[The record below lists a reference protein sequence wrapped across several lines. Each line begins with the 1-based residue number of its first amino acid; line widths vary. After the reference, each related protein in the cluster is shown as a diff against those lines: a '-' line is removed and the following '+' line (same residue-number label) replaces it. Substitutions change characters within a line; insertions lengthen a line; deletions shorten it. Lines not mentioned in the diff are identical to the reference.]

1 MPAIT
6 LRCPGCRKRLTAP
19 EKAAGR
25 TLRCPN
31 CGGPVTVAADLDATV
46 VDGTAPDFSYLR
58 SHSDSDDDIL
68 KADDPDDSE
77 SALGQS
83 TARRPSQPTRVV
95 PVPPPTAPVVY
106 TPPAAGV
113 NGEGSDNP
121 FVELGSGEAVVAS
134 PRPPSDVRK
143 KSAPIGK
150 SEAEPDPTP
159 SPPTPGWV
167 WPTLIGLTVYAAVA
181 TAAAVW
187 GWLVPR

>member
-19 EKAAGR
+19 ERAAGR

-31 CGGPVTVAADLDATV
+31 CGNPVTVTMDLDATV
-46 VDGTAPDFSYLR
+46 TDGIVPDFSYLR
-58 SHSDSDDDIL
+58 TEADADDDIL
-68 KADDPDDSE
+68 LADDKDDSE

-83 TARRPSQPTRVV
+83 TARRPAQPTKVV
-95 PVPPPTAPVVY
+95 PVPPPSAPVVY

-113 NGEGSDNP
+113 NVEAADNP
-121 FVELGSGEAVVAS
+121 FAELGTGEAVVTP

-143 KSAPIGK
+143 KSAPISK
-150 SEAEPDPTP
+150 SEAEPDPAPTA
-159 SPPTPGWV
+159 PTPGWV
-167 WPTLIGLTVYAAVA
+167 WPVLIGLTVYAAVA
-181 TAAAVW
+181 TGAAVW